1 MELLDAVR
9 TQKERTRLM
18 LNNILFATDF
28 SPSSEMALRYAL
40 TLARHDHADI
50 HIIQALALD
59 LVDAIASGARQH
71 ALDEERP
78 FAIRGAKKLLLSGK
92 LDGVRHQVLVGEEG
106 KSVLPTLLHDQ
117 DFDLFVNGVG
127 NREGKLFYW
136 SRASRKPFAGRSAR
150 CSALALVSCFVRR
163 RIEEHCLCYRFF
175 A

>member
-40 TLARHDHADI
+40 TLARHYHAEI
-50 HIIQALALD
+50 HIIQAVALD
-59 LVDAIASGARQH
+59 SVDAIASGARQH

-106 KSVLPTLLHDQ
+106 KSVLPTLLHNQ
-117 DFDLFVNGVG
+117 AIARGI
-127 NREGKLFYW
+127 LFYW

-150 CSALALVSCFVRR
+150 CSALAP
-163 RIEEHCLCYRFF
+163 RFMLRST
-175 A
+175 AN